1 VVVRGGS
8 RLEFGV
14 VRGFVSNRHREGQG
28 GGWWCS
34 EVANRVRGDEVEGET
49 NEEGRRGGGGGR
61 AAWGRN
67 QERVWRRRRG

>member
-1 VVVRGGS
+1 MVVRGGS

-14 VRGFVSNRHREGQG
+14 VRGFVSNGHREGQG